1 MSVSVVSWLFTTGSE
16 LKSPPRTMKSASDFF
31 TSSTSCLTWYEERNE
46 EPDEDQTSLLLHLFL
61 SVPVV
66 VVAGAGV
73 GEEDVRHVA
82 RGWLHPHPPYT
93 LPGMMIIIVMMMMM
107 MMMMTYL
114 TRYSPSSMWRMLP
127 CSSYT
132 VKDT

>member
-16 LKSPPRTMKSASDFF
+16 LKSPPRTMKSASDCF
-31 TSSTSCLTWYEERNE
+31 TSSTSCLTWYEEQNE
-46 EPDEDQTSLLLHLFL
+46 EQDEEQDQDEEQTKLLLHLFL
-61 SVPVV
+61 PVPVV

-93 LPGMMIIIVMMMMM
+93 
-107 MMMMTYL
+107 
-114 TRYSPSSMWRMLP
+114 
-127 CSSYT
+127 